1 MSVIEINSPEELDDL
16 VSTEQTVIVDVSALA
31 WCRPC
36 QKLAP
41 LFEKKSE
48 VSDKTFVM
56 VDLDTNDWV
65 MEDLGVQGVPTLIR
79 YDAGV
84 ETKRASGPSAVAILN
99 EV

>member
-1 MSVIEINSPEELDDL
+1 MSVIEINSYEELQDL

-41 LFEKKSE
+41 LFEKQSE
-48 VSDKTFVM
+48 QSDNTFVM

-65 MEDLGVQGVPTLIR
+65 VEDLGVQGVPTLIR
-79 YDAGV
+79 FDAGH
-84 ETKRASGPSAVAILN
+84 ETKRANGADVVALIR
-99 EV
+99 EA

>member
-1 MSVIEINSPEELDDL
+1 MDL

-48 VSDKTFVM
+48 ESDNTFVM
-56 VDLDTNDWV
+56 VDLDNNDWV

-79 YDAGV
+79 YDAGK
-84 ETKRASGPSAVAILN
+84 ETKRANGVVAVALIR
-99 EV
+99 EA